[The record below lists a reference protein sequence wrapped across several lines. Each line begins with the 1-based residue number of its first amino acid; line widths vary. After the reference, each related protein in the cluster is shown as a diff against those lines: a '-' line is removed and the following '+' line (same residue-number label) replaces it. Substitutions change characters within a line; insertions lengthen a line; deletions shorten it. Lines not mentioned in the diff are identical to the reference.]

1 MRAGGFL
8 VTRGMTGSHTNML
21 VRGMIPFIEEALE
34 ELGAKIIGRTKKEKV
49 YDESDNV
56 EYDEY
61 TIVAKLEEVNGKDLV
76 KPIINKINK
85 QFSDI
90 NITITATADKLTVK
104 SPDIKVDVV
113 LVRSKNVTKN

>member
-34 ELGAKIIGRTKKEKV
+34 ELGAKIIGRTKKEKA

-76 KPIINKINK
+76 RPIINKINK

-90 NITITATADKLTVK
+90 NITITASADKLTVK